1 MARSE
6 VAPVRRRAM
15 SRITTAPPQLFG
27 LEEGRKR
34 PLPTV
39 QVHVVQVV
47 QVPSHNTRL
56 RFERDQES
64 RYISTSTSR

>member
-15 SRITTAPPQLFG
+15 SGITTAPPQLFG

-39 QVHVVQVV
+39 QVQVV

>member
-15 SRITTAPPQLFG
+15 SGITTAPPQLFG

-47 QVPSHNTRL
+47 QVQYHHTIQ
-56 RFERDQES
+56 D
-64 RYISTSTSR
+64 